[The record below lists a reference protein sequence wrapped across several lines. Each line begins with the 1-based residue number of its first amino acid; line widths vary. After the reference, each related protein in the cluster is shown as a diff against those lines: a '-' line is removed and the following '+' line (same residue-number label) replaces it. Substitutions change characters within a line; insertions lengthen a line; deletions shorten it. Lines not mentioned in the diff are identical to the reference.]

1 MKKILMLCIANAM
14 LFNFAFSQN
23 GVSINA
29 TVGTPA
35 DNSAMLDVVSTSKG
49 MLIPRMTEAQKL
61 AIVSPATG
69 LLIYQ
74 TNNTSGFWYFNGVV
88 WVQAIGTTGTTGPA
102 GVAGATGVN
111 GATGRTGTGT
121 TGATGPTGSSGANG
135 ATGPTGIM
143 VIREQQDQP
152 DLQELMVLQDQ
163 PELMVMQEQRNLQE
177 LQDQQAPE
185 PLVVPMLTIY

>member
-88 WVQAIGTTGTTGPA
+88 WVGNWDNRHNRSGWSCRC
-102 GVAGATGVN
+102 N
-111 GATGRTGTGT
+111 RSKWSNRRTGTGT

-135 ATGPTGIM
+135 ATDN
-143 VIREQQDQP
+143 RDQW
-152 DLQELMVLQDQ
+152 
-163 PELMVMQEQRNLQE
+163 
-177 LQDQQAPE
+177 
-185 PLVVPMLTIY
+185 